1 MDQSLYSN
9 LNASSNISN
18 DGNTIINTNED
29 TKSETSLN
37 QKRRRRETDYTYDD
51 DSEYEERGDNE
62 QGHTKR
68 RAGRP
73 KGSKNKPKTAQLYRE
88 EFIPPKSSVYE
99 MPPFIP
105 PTALSSCY
113 SGSALEETYDEMI
126 KVSENMS
133 LISLKQ
139 ECDARGC
146 TYKRYKSIGKEELL
160 FLLEPGTIAIHMTKV
175 YNDLQIL
182 NRKLEGIK
190 QENERIKTLKEE
202 HRLQVLRDEEYMN
215 QRQSWTSI
223 PGSERIGSVIE
234 DEERLRLRQQ
244 EILRL
249 DLQSRERLEREQR
262 EFIQFGRY
270 PSNVVDQKPIIN
282 NGLPATHGGWIPPP
296 ILSSYQQPLPS
307 HILTSFPPDLPHYS
321 IQGQYPS
328 TNIQLDQ
335 ASRLKLQTKNEMQRI
350 IDENKKK
357 LLAENAFIRST
368 FHSKCNLFETSRLIK
383 GCSAD
388 HLADWML
395 CNWCGEVSNY
405 ACFDC
410 LWSIC
415 KKCNNKED

>member
-9 LNASSNISN
+9 LYASSNNSN
-18 DGNTIINTNED
+18 DGNTVINTNED
-29 TKSETSLN
+29 TKSETSKR
-37 QKRRRRETDYTYDD
+37 KRREIEYAYDD
-51 DSEYEERGDNE
+51 DSEYEERGDYDKS
-62 QGHTKR
+62 QTKR

-73 KGSKNKPKTAQLYRE
+73 KGSKNKPKQGKFYRE
-88 EFIPPKSSVYE
+88 EYIPPKPQIYE

-105 PTALSSCY
+105 PTTLSCY
-113 SGSALEETYDEMI
+113 SGSALEESYDEMI

-215 QRQSWTSI
+215 QRQNWASI
-223 PGSERIGSVIE
+223 QGQERIGSIIE

-249 DLQSRERLEREQR
+249 DLQSRERLERE
-262 EFIQFGRY
+262 IVQFGRY
-270 PSNVVDQKPIIN
+270 PSNIIEHKPFVN
-282 NGLPATHGGWIPPP
+282 NSLPAVHGGWIPPP
-296 ILSSYQQPLPS
+296 IPTGYPIEPPLPP
-307 HILTSFPPDLPHYS
+307 HVLTSFQPDLS
-321 IQGQYPS
+321 LQYPIQYQS
-328 TNIQLDQ
+328 AVNVQQLDQ
-335 ASRLKLQTKNEMQRI
+335 ASRLKLQTQNEMQRI

-357 LLAENAFIRST
+357 LLAEGAFIRSK
-368 FHSKCNLFETSRLIK
+368 FHSKCNLFETSKLIK

-395 CNWCGEVSNY
+395 CNWCNEVSNY
-405 ACFDC
+405 ACYDC

-415 KKCNNKED
+415 KKCNKEE